1 MRNCLHEKEQRMK
14 TFAFEGW
21 CDRLQLPT
29 ATRDFLLRIRSSP
42 PVRRVQGRLLNV
54 CGTYASRKMG
64 GSIQFESHTVELWA
78 IYTMEHDR
86 EVLEFFDQPCQ
97 LELHYQG
104 PSGRS
109 TKALHTPDFLV
120 LRKDG
125 VSLEEWKPESRL
137 LELMVTHPGR
147 YQRDENGTW
156 RCPPGEAAAES
167 LGLSYYVRSSEELH
181 QGYIRNLI
189 FLEEYFFDC
198 VVPNAALV
206 PILEAVEAT
215 PGITLSALREQI
227 EYLRVD
233 HVYAL
238 IARNRL
244 YVDLSTSWLKDQPHL
259 PLYLDRPTAE
269 AHALML
275 RSRRSAPFGFGE
287 GGNLTT
293 LSANAPLDWDGKRW
307 TLLNLGK
314 TTTTLLPEEGTVVQL
329 ETPVF
334 LHLVETHAIQ
344 AKDTSISPT
353 AALSAEVHRL
363 LIEAGDKAL
372 EIANER
378 HRLMEAYQ
386 NKQREVYAGT
396 PTRTIRDW
404 LAHFRDAEA
413 AYGYGYGYVGLLPKT
428 AARGNRNPKADEVS
442 RRFLDEA
449 ITQLYARPKQQ
460 KKREIFLLYQRTCL
474 EQNVQ
479 PVSERTFYRH
489 VKQAS
494 SPALTEKRKG
504 ARAAYQESTWYWE
517 LERTTPRHGDR
528 PWEIAHIDHTQLDIE
543 LLSSLGKPLGRPW
556 ATFLVDAY
564 SRRLLAVYITF
575 DPPSYRSVMMAQRIC
590 VQRLG
595 RLPQMLVVD
604 GGKEFRSRYFEALLN
619 SYAVSKK
626 YRPWAKPRYGSVI
639 ERLFGTANTQFVYN
653 LLGNTQ
659 ASKTAR
665 QMTKAVN
672 PKNQALWQLPDLY
685 DFLCE
690 WAYEVYDQEKHPA
703 LGESPRE
710 AWESGL
716 DMGGPREHRRIR
728 YDEVFRILTLP
739 GSPRETAL
747 VSRNHGIQFH
757 YLSYWNDVFAS
768 PGVVGTKVK
777 LRFDPF
783 DISHI
788 YAYVHNH
795 WVECITSSY
804 YGQLHGHSEREI
816 MLASA
821 ELREQ
826 NRDSHVRTPIDAQ
839 RLAEFLAKIEA
850 HEAVLLQR
858 QRDIENQV
866 VLYHIEHNRTQGAEV
881 PQPASMSPL
890 RQSNGTERLAS
901 RFAPVDLTTLQ
912 VYEEYR

>member
-1 MRNCLHEKEQRMK
+1 LRHSGEKMRQHLVFGLKVGYALSKGIQHAMREWPHEKEQRMK

-29 ATRDFLLRIRSSP
+29 ATRDFLDHIRSSP

-64 GSIQFESHTVELWA
+64 VSIQFESHTVELWA

-97 LELHYQG
+97 LELAYPG

-125 VSLEEWKPESRL
+125 ASLEEWKPESRL

-156 RCPPGEAAAES
+156 RCPPGEATAES
-167 LGLSYYVRSSEELH
+167 LGLSYRVRSSEELH

-206 PILEAVEAT
+206 HILEAVEAT

-227 EYLRVD
+227 EHLRVD

-244 YVDLSTSWLKDQPHL
+244 YVDLYTSWLKDQPHL

-269 AHALML
+269 AHALM
-275 RSRRSAPFGFGE
+275 RSRRSNAPFGLGE

-293 LSANAPLDWDGKRW
+293 LIANAHLDWDGKRW

-314 TTTTLLPEEGTVVQL
+314 TTTTLLPEEGTLIQL

-334 LHLVETHAIQ
+334 LHLVDTHAI
-344 AKDTSISPT
+344 AVKDTSISP
-353 AALSAEVHRL
+353 AQALSAEVHRL
-363 LIEAGDKAL
+363 LIEAGDEAL
-372 EIANER
+372 AVANER

-428 AARGNRNPKADEVS
+428 AARGNRNPKADEVP
-442 RRFLDEA
+442 RRLLDEA
-449 ITQLYARPKQQ
+449 ITQFYARPKQQ
-460 KKREIFLLYQRTCL
+460 KKREVFLLYQRTCL

-489 VKQAS
+489 VKKAN

-517 LERTTPRHGDR
+517 LEHTTPRHGDR
-528 PWEIAHIDHTQLDIE
+528 PWEIAHID
-543 LLSSLGKPLGRPW
+543 
-556 ATFLVDAY
+556 
-564 SRRLLAVYITF
+564 
-575 DPPSYRSVMMAQRIC
+575 C
-590 VQRLG
+590 
-595 RLPQMLVVD
+595 
-604 GGKEFRSRYFEALLN
+604 
-619 SYAVSKK
+619 
-626 YRPWAKPRYGSVI
+626 
-639 ERLFGTANTQFVYN
+639 
-653 LLGNTQ
+653 
-659 ASKTAR
+659 
-665 QMTKAVN
+665 
-672 PKNQALWQLPDLY
+672 
-685 DFLCE
+685 
-690 WAYEVYDQEKHPA
+690 
-703 LGESPRE
+703 
-710 AWESGL
+710 
-716 DMGGPREHRRIR
+716 
-728 YDEVFRILTLP
+728 
-739 GSPRETAL
+739 
-747 VSRNHGIQFH
+747 
-757 YLSYWNDVFAS
+757 
-768 PGVVGTKVK
+768 
-777 LRFDPF
+777 
-783 DISHI
+783 
-788 YAYVHNH
+788 
-795 WVECITSSY
+795 
-804 YGQLHGHSEREI
+804 
-816 MLASA
+816 
-821 ELREQ
+821 
-826 NRDSHVRTPIDAQ
+826 
-839 RLAEFLAKIEA
+839 
-850 HEAVLLQR
+850 
-858 QRDIENQV
+858 
-866 VLYHIEHNRTQGAEV
+866 
-881 PQPASMSPL
+881 
-890 RQSNGTERLAS
+890 
-901 RFAPVDLTTLQ
+901 
-912 VYEEYR
+912 